1 MKIFDWRNEK
11 NAWLKEHRGVCFEQ
25 VVLLFEQGKV
35 LDILKHPN
43 KTMYPGQRIAVVR
56 IGDYVYLVPY
66 EQDDDRIILK
76 TIISSRKATNKYRG
90 IQK

>member
-1 MKIFDWRNEK
+1 M
-11 NAWLKEHRGVCFEQ
+11 
-25 VVLLFEQGKV
+25 FEQGEV
-35 LDILKHPN
+35 LDILEHPSQ
-43 KTMYPGQRIAVVR
+43 TMYPGQRIAVVR

-76 TIISSRKATNKYRG
+76 TIIPSRKATNKYRG